1 MISVIVPVYNVE
13 KYIERCVDSVLAQ
26 TYKEFELI
34 LVDDGSTDYSGE
46 ICEKLGSK
54 DHRIRV
60 FHQENKGL
68 SAARNRG
75 LKEAEGEYITYID
88 SDDYV
93 DELYLEILYQNAV
106 SYQADISVCGCLLA
120 WENCKAKKCVNGDG
134 KVKLYSGRDATAE
147 VVKKNRRN
155 MITAWGKLYHR
166 TLREQLI
173 YPEGKIH
180 EDEFV
185 TYRVLYAA
193 KKVVETGEPLYY
205 YFQRGNSITN
215 DTYSKN
221 RLDKIAALKES
232 IVFFEEQKDEEMR
245 KYAIKRYLLSIQ
257 IAWYRANKYLPD
269 EKGIRKDLKEEWK
282 NVYLRNK
289 KEVMEKST
297 FIDKVS
303 IGVYGISPRMYSAV
317 AGVVNRISLYNE
329 KRR

>member
-1 MISVIVPVYNVE
+1 MGEKNMISVIVPVYNVE
-13 KYIERCVDSVLAQ
+13 KYIERCVESVLTQ
-26 TYKEFELI
+26 TYKEFEII
-34 LVDDGSTDYSGE
+34 LVNDGSTDLSGE
-46 ICEKLGSK
+46 ICEKLRTK

-93 DELYLEILYQNAV
+93 DALYLEILHRNAV
-106 SYQADISVCGCLLA
+106 LYEADISVCGFQLA
-120 WENCKAKKCVNGDG
+120 WESHKTKKRVRGSGDVN
-134 KVKLYSGRDATAE
+134 LYSGRNAAAE
-147 VVKKNRRN
+147 IVEKNRSS
-155 MITAWGKLYHR
+155 MITAWGKLYHHS
-166 TLREQLI
+166 LRALLM

-205 YFQRGNSITN
+205 YFQRENSITN
-215 DTYSKN
+215 DTYSKS

-232 IVFFEEQKDEEMR
+232 IVFFEEQEDEEMR

-257 IAWYRANKYLPD
+257 IAWYRVKKYLPD
-269 EKGIRKDLKEEWK
+269 ENRILKELKTEWSSVYRK
-282 NVYLRNK
+282 NK
-289 KEVMEKST
+289 DDIMEKST
-297 FIDKVS
+297 LVDKVS
-303 IGVYGISPRMYSAV
+303 ILVYRISPTIYSVIADYQ
-317 AGVVNRISLYNE
+317 AR
-329 KRR
+329 K